1 MYIKKIVCTVQEEK
15 REAFDQAQRQW
26 APLSQ
31 VSGFLG
37 QVGGWNGDDAVIIAF
52 WESKEAY
59 KSFMEDVHDQIFNHN
74 RQKNTYNSI
83 SVTLCKTNKIYT
95 QLREALLETNT
106 ISMNKTDQ
114 RLFTMIAS
122 DEHSEEVIYLAFHPN
137 EKGDIRLYHP
147 WTVLP
152 NE

>member
-1 MYIKKIVCTVQEEK
+1 MYIKKIVCTVEEEK

-31 VSGFLG
+31 APGFLG
-37 QVGGWNGDDAVIIAF
+37 QVGGWYGNHAVIFAF
-52 WESKEAY
+52 WESKDAY

-83 SVTLCKTNKIYT
+83 SVTLFHTNKIST
-95 QLREALLETNT
+95 QLREVLLETNT

-114 RLFTMIAS
+114 RLFTLIAS
-122 DEHSEEVIYLAFHPN
+122 ADHSQDNLHLAFHPN